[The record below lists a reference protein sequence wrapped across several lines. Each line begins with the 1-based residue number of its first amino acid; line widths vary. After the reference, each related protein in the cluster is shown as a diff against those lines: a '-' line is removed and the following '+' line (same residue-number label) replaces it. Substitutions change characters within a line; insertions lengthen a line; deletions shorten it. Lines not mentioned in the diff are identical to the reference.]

1 MKCGFFFSLKESLSM
16 VLIQIGHVLFLI
28 GLLIALPIIYLL
40 GVVAAAAYRVVRKI
54 KLLLKQ
60 ERSNGR
66 D

>member
-28 GLLIALPIIYLL
+28 GLLIAMPFIYLL

>member
-16 VLIQIGHVLFLI
+16 VLIQIGQALFML
-28 GLLIALPIIYLL
+28 GLMIALPIIYLL

-54 KLLLKQ
+54 KLLIKQ

>member
-54 KLLLKQ
+54 KLLIKQ